1 MVKKI
6 REKLQAEK
14 RRGKQNKSAK
24 SVTRKKPKQQRNP
37 LAPTQRPNILTEN
50 IRQEQK
56 KSTKD
61 TSSMTSEPTPQML
74 KAVKILT
81 KSIARIEKEERTGE
95 IELEKLKDDLTKQ
108 GEEYLATNESLIES
122 AIQYLQDENRIMYR
136 AEVIWII

>member
-1 MVKKI
+1 
-6 REKLQAEK
+6 
-14 RRGKQNKSAK
+14 
-24 SVTRKKPKQQRNP
+24 
-37 LAPTQRPNILTEN
+37 
-50 IRQEQK
+50 
-56 KSTKD
+56 
-61 TSSMTSEPTPQML
+61 MTSEPTPQML